1 MKKLFCFIQ
10 KTLKLI
16 AKSDQKKLLIAIP
29 VSVFLS
35 LLDLLGVILLGT
47 VGTFAY
53 KSVSGDTK
61 PTRIEVLVKTIF
73 HTNTDQTKL
82 MVIIAITAVSVL
94 IIKTLSQLY
103 FNYKLSRF
111 LARQE
116 SQVSINLFSKI
127 LNGNSYQVLSTN
139 VSEYQY
145 ALITGSARLVSSVLG
160 GLISLVT
167 DGINII
173 ILGFFA
179 FLISPGAFLGAVF
192 IFLLVYSLTGKF
204 VRSKAEEYGI
214 KNQIYSVKVHRS
226 VVESARGFKELKV
239 YDKIDETLA
248 DFSFYRNELSL
259 INQRTT
265 WLSNLLR
272 YIFEISVL
280 VSAVACAGVL
290 IYTTDAR
297 RTISVI
303 VVFLAMGFRLIP
315 SVQRLQNSFIG
326 FRVIMGAS
334 QQVFDLY
341 EKFSNNLEESGKQ
354 SDRDNII
361 KLDSIILSNIS
372 LANPTAPNQLILHDI
387 NLSLRVGQVFALIG
401 QSGSG
406 KTSLAD
412 LIIGLNQ
419 PTSGLI
425 KYVGNGEELNINS
438 ILKGYVNQNPAMY
451 SDSLYENIAYG
462 VKNKIVDMP
471 KIRKILSELNLDY
484 FISENEGGEIV
495 PREINM
501 DSTNISGGERQ
512 RIAIAR
518 ALYADSKIIILDEPS
533 SALDKKSQNLL
544 IDAIMKIK
552 KDRLILVITHSDRL
566 MLACDFVIELSKGT
580 VINQYEIKK

>member
-1 MKKLFCFIQ
+1 MKKIFLFIQ

-16 AKSDQKKLLIAIP
+16 AKNDRKKLLIAIP

-61 PTRIEVLVKTIF
+61 PTRIELLVKSTFDGNI
-73 HTNTDQTKL
+73 DQTKL
-82 MVIIAITAVSVL
+82 MVVVAIIAVSVL

-116 SQVSINLFSKI
+116 SQLSINLFDKI
-127 LNGNSYQVLSTN
+127 LNGNSHQVLSTN

-145 ALITGSARLVSSVLG
+145 ALITGSARLTSSVLG
-160 GLISLVT
+160 GVISVVT
-167 DGINII
+167 DGVNIF

-179 FLISPGAFLGAVF
+179 FLISPGAFLGAIF
-192 IFLLVYSLTGKF
+192 IFLLVYSLTSKF
-204 VRSKAEEYGI
+204 VKNKAEEYGI
-214 KNQIYSVKVHRS
+214 KNQAYSMQVHRS
-226 VVESARGFKELKV
+226 VIESARGFKELKV
-239 YDKIDETLA
+239 YNKKIETLS
-248 DFSFYRNELSL
+248 DFGLARSELSL
-259 INQRTT
+259 INQRTA

-297 RTISVI
+297 RTISVV

-315 SVQRLQNSFIG
+315 SVQRVQNSFIG

-341 EKFSNNLEESGKQ
+341 EKFGNNLEKSDKQ
-354 SDRDNII
+354 SVKENSYR
-361 KLDSIILSNIS
+361 LDSVELSNVS
-372 LANPTAPNQLILHDI
+372 LANPTNPDQFILHDI

-412 LIIGLNQ
+412 LIVGLNE
-419 PTSGLI
+419 PTSGFI
-425 KYVGNGEELNINS
+425 SYVGNGEALNINS

-451 SDSLYENIAYG
+451 SDSLFENIAYG
-462 VKNKIVDMP
+462 VENKIVDIP
-471 KIRKILSELNLDY
+471 KIKKILKDLNLDY
-484 FISENEGGEIV
+484 FISENEIGEIV

-544 IDAIMKIK
+544 IEAIMKIK
-552 KDRLILVITHSDRL
+552 NDRVIVVITHSDRL
-566 MLACDFVIELSKGT
+566 MLACDFVIELSQGT

>member
-1 MKKLFCFIQ
+1 MKKIFFFIQ

-29 VSVFLS
+29 VSVVLS

-61 PTRIEVLVKTIF
+61 PTRIELLVKSIF

-82 MVIIAITAVSVL
+82 MVIVAITAVSVL

-145 ALITGSARLVSSVLG
+145 ALIAGSARLSSSVLG
-160 GLISLVT
+160 GLISVVT
-167 DGINII
+167 DGVNII

-179 FLISPGAFLGAVF
+179 FLISPGAFFGAVF
-192 IFLLVYSLTGKF
+192 IFLFVYSLTSKF
-204 VRSKAEEYGI
+204 VRNKAEEYGV
-214 KNQIYSVKVHRS
+214 KNQTYSMQVHRS
-226 VVESARGFKELKV
+226 VIESARGFKELKV
-239 YDKIDETLA
+239 YNKINETLS
-248 DFSFYRNELSL
+248 DFRLIRGELSL
-259 INQRTT
+259 INQRTA

-297 RTISVI
+297 RTISVV

-341 EKFSNNLEESGKQ
+341 EKFSNNLEESGTQ
-354 SDRDNII
+354 LNIDNIN
-361 KLDSIILSNIS
+361 KLDSVILSNIS
-372 LANPTAPNQLILHDI
+372 LANPTTPNQLILHDI

-419 PTSGLI
+419 PTSGFI
-425 KYVGNGEELNINS
+425 SYVGNGEELDS
-438 ILKGYVNQNPAMY
+438 KLVLKGYVNQSPAMY
-451 SDSLYENIAYG
+451 SNSLFENIAYG
-462 VKNKIVDMP
+462 VKNKRIDIP
-471 KIRKILSELNLDY
+471 KIIEILNELNLDY
-484 FISENEGGEIV
+484 FVSINEFGELV

-518 ALYADSKIIILDEPS
+518 ALYADSKVIILDEPS
-533 SALDKKSQNLL
+533 SALDKNSQKLL

-552 KDRLILVITHSDRL
+552 NERLIIVITHSDRL
-566 MLACDFVIELSKGT
+566 MLACDFVIELSQGK

>member
-1 MKKLFCFIQ
+1 MKKIFFFIQ
-10 KTLKLI
+10 KTLELI
-16 AKSDQKKLLIAIP
+16 EESDRKKLLIALP
-29 VSVFLS
+29 VSIILS

-61 PTRIEVLVKTIF
+61 PTRIELLVKSIF
-73 HTNTDQTKL
+73 NTDTDQTKL
-82 MVIIAITAVSVL
+82 MVIVAITAVSVL

-103 FNYKLSRF
+103 FNFKLSRF

-116 SQVSINLFSKI
+116 SQVSINLFSRI
-127 LNGNSYQVLSTN
+127 LNGNSHQVLSTN

-145 ALITGSARLVSSVLG
+145 ALIAGSARLSSSVLG
-160 GLISLVT
+160 GIISVVT
-167 DGINII
+167 DGVNIL

-179 FLISPGAFLGAVF
+179 FLISPGAFLGAVL
-192 IFLLVYSLTGKF
+192 IFLLVYSLTSKF
-204 VRSKAEEYGI
+204 VRNKAEEYGI
-214 KNQIYSVKVHRS
+214 KNQTYSMQVHRS
-226 VVESARGFKELKV
+226 VIESARGFKELQV
-239 YDKIDETLA
+239 YNKINETLS
-248 DFSFYRNELSL
+248 DFRSIRGELSL
-259 INQRTT
+259 INQKTA

-297 RTISVI
+297 RTISVV

-341 EKFSNNLEESGKQ
+341 KKFGSNLEKSHNQLNGENSK
-354 SDRDNII
+354 
-361 KLDSIILSNIS
+361 KLDSVILSNVS
-372 LANPTAPNQLILHDI
+372 LANPTDPDQLILKNI
-387 NLSLRVGQVFALIG
+387 NLSLSVGRVYALIG
-401 QSGSG
+401 HSGSG

-412 LIIGLNQ
+412 LIIGLNE

-425 KYVGNGEELNINS
+425 SYVGDGEDLDVKS

-451 SDSLYENIAYG
+451 SNSLFENISYG
-462 VKNKIVDMP
+462 VKNKKVDVP
-471 KIRKILSELNLDY
+471 KIRKILNELDLDY
-484 FISENEGGEIV
+484 FVNVNEDGEII
-495 PREINM
+495 PREIDM

-518 ALYADSKIIILDEPS
+518 ALYANSKVIVLDEPS
-533 SALDKKSQNLL
+533 SALDKNSQKLL
-544 IDAIMKIK
+544 LDAIMKIK
-552 KDRLILVITHSDRL
+552 NERLIIVITHSDRL
-566 MLACDFVIELSKGT
+566 MLACDFVIELSQGK

>member
-1 MKKLFCFIQ
+1 MKKIFFFIQ
-10 KTLKLI
+10 KTLELI
-16 AKSDQKKLLIAIP
+16 EEPDRKKLLIALP
-29 VSVFLS
+29 VSVMLS

-61 PTRIEVLVKTIF
+61 PTRIELLLKSIF
-73 HTNTDQTKL
+73 NTETDQIKL
-82 MVIIAITAVSVL
+82 MVIVAIIAVSVL

-103 FNYKLSRF
+103 FNFKLSRF
-111 LARQE
+111 LAHQE
-116 SQVSINLFSKI
+116 SQVSINLFNRI
-127 LNGNSYQVLSTN
+127 LNGNSHQVLSTN

-145 ALITGSARLVSSVLG
+145 ALIAGSARLSSSVLG
-160 GLISLVT
+160 GIISVVT
-167 DGINII
+167 DGVNIL

-179 FLISPGAFLGAVF
+179 FLISPGAFLGAVL
-192 IFLLVYSLTGKF
+192 IFLIIYSLTSKF
-204 VRSKAEEYGI
+204 VRNKAEEYGI
-214 KNQIYSVKVHRS
+214 KNQTYSMQVHRS
-226 VVESARGFKELKV
+226 VIESARGFKELQV
-239 YDKIDETLA
+239 YNKIDETLS
-248 DFSFYRNELSL
+248 DFRSIRSELSL
-259 INQRTT
+259 INQKTA

-297 RTISVI
+297 RTISVV

-341 EKFSNNLEESGKQ
+341 KKFGSNLEKSHNQLNGENSK
-354 SDRDNII
+354 
-361 KLDSIILSNIS
+361 KLDSVILSNVS
-372 LANPTAPNQLILHDI
+372 LANPTDPDQLILKSI
-387 NLSLRVGQVFALIG
+387 NLSLSVGRVYALIG
-401 QSGSG
+401 HSGSG

-412 LIIGLNQ
+412 LIVGLNE

-425 KYVGNGEELNINS
+425 SYVGDGEDLDVKS

-451 SDSLYENIAYG
+451 SNSLFENISYG
-462 VKNKIVDMP
+462 VKNKKVDIP
-471 KIRKILSELNLDY
+471 KIRKILNELDLDY
-484 FISENEGGEIV
+484 FVNVNEDGEII

-518 ALYADSKIIILDEPS
+518 ALYANSKVIVLDEPS
-533 SALDKKSQNLL
+533 SALDKNSQKLL
-544 IDAIMKIK
+544 LDAIMKIK
-552 KDRLILVITHSDRL
+552 NERLIIVITHSDRL
-566 MLACDFVIELSKGT
+566 MLACDFVIELSQGK

>member
-1 MKKLFCFIQ
+1 MKKIFFFIQ
-10 KTLKLI
+10 KTLELI
-16 AKSDQKKLLIAIP
+16 EEPDRKKLLIALP
-29 VSVFLS
+29 VSVILS

-61 PTRIEVLVKTIF
+61 PTRIELLVKSIF
-73 HTNTDQTKL
+73 NADTDQTKL
-82 MVIIAITAVSVL
+82 MVIVAITAVSVL

-103 FNYKLSRF
+103 FNFKLSRF

-116 SQVSINLFSKI
+116 SQVSINLFSRI
-127 LNGNSYQVLSTN
+127 LNGNSHQVLSTN

-145 ALITGSARLVSSVLG
+145 ALIAGSARLSSSVLG
-160 GLISLVT
+160 GIISVVT
-167 DGINII
+167 DGVNIL

-179 FLISPGAFLGAVF
+179 FLISPGAFLGAVL
-192 IFLLVYSLTGKF
+192 IFLLVYSLTSKF
-204 VRSKAEEYGI
+204 VRNKAEEYGI
-214 KNQIYSVKVHRS
+214 KNQTYSMQVHRS
-226 VVESARGFKELKV
+226 VIESARGFKELQV
-239 YDKIDETLA
+239 YNKINETLS
-248 DFSFYRNELSL
+248 DFRSIRGELSL
-259 INQRTT
+259 INQKTA

-297 RTISVI
+297 RTISVV

-341 EKFSNNLEESGKQ
+341 KKFGSNLEKSHNQLNGENSK
-354 SDRDNII
+354 
-361 KLDSIILSNIS
+361 KLDSVILSNVS
-372 LANPTAPNQLILHDI
+372 LANPTDPDQLILKSI
-387 NLSLRVGQVFALIG
+387 NLSLSVGRVYALIG
-401 QSGSG
+401 HSGSG
-406 KTSLAD
+406 KTNLAD
-412 LIIGLNQ
+412 LIIGLNE

-425 KYVGNGEELNINS
+425 SYVGDGEDLDIKS

-451 SDSLYENIAYG
+451 SNSLFENISYG
-462 VKNKIVDMP
+462 VKNKKVDIP
-471 KIRKILSELNLDY
+471 KIRKILNELDLDY
-484 FISENEGGEIV
+484 FVNVNEDGQII

-518 ALYADSKIIILDEPS
+518 ALYANSKVIVLDEPS
-533 SALDKKSQNLL
+533 SALDKNSQKLL
-544 IDAIMKIK
+544 LDAIMKIK
-552 KDRLILVITHSDRL
+552 NERLIIVITHSDRL
-566 MLACDFVIELSKGT
+566 MLACDFVIELSQGK